1 MRQTNFSRLLTNNA
15 AGNPPAADLART
27 PIHIDDLLANGQG
40 VGRADGLVAFV
51 TGALPGET
59 VRVAVDAVKPNYA
72 SAHAVEI
79 LERSPDRVE
88 SVCPV
93 FPQCG
98 GCQTLHVRYEAQLEW
113 KRRMVTDALTRLG
126 GLTNVEVLP
135 TVAGPLIDGTRYRN
149 KVTLVPR
156 LSDHGGEIGFYA
168 ARSHR
173 VVPIAHCPVLLP
185 WLDEAV
191 RALVAAAKKTPAL
204 LQGVRHV
211 VARTG
216 LARKTLVVAMSTSR
230 HQPELAQHIHA
241 LREQIPGL
249 TGLVESYDPPSAN
262 AIFGRRFAT
271 LWGSPETI
279 EHVGQ
284 ANFHFG
290 IASFFQINTAML
302 ELVAEKML
310 DRLSHARRV
319 VDLYCGVGTF
329 AIMLGKKG
337 VSVTGVESY
346 SKAVD
351 EAATNA
357 AINGVTTAAFESA
370 PVIEA
375 VTGKRGRTLLEGIDA
390 AIVDPPRR
398 GCEPE
403 VLRALAG
410 ARVPRVEYLSCNPAT
425 LARDARLLVDAGYT
439 LGDTTPFDMFPYTGH
454 VEALT
459 EFTLRK

>member
-1 MRQTNFSRLLTNNA
+1 MTNNA
-15 AGNPPAADLART
+15 AGNPPAVDLARI
-27 PIHIDDLLANGQG
+27 PIHIDDLLSNGQG
-40 VGRADGLVAFV
+40 VGRTDGLVAFV
-51 TGALPGET
+51 SGALPGET
-59 VRVAVDAVKPNYA
+59 VRVAVDAVKQNYV

-88 SVCPV
+88 SICPV

-113 KRRMVTDALTRLG
+113 KRRMVADALTRLG

-135 TVAGPLIDGTRYRN
+135 TIGAQLIEGTRYRN
-149 KVTLVPR
+149 KVSLVPR
-156 LSDHGGEIGFYA
+156 IAAHGGEIGFYA

-173 VVPIAHCPVLLP
+173 VVPISHCPVLLP
-185 WLDEAV
+185 WLDDAV
-191 RALVAAAKKTPAL
+191 RALVVMAAKTPGL
-204 LQGVRHV
+204 LHGVRHI

-216 LARKTLVVAMSTSR
+216 LVRKTLVIAFSTGR
-230 HQPELAQHIHA
+230 RQPELAQHVDM
-241 LREQIPGL
+241 LRKQIPGL
-249 TGLVESYDPPSAN
+249 TGLVESYEPASEN

-279 EHVGQ
+279 ERVGQ

-302 ELVAEKML
+302 ELIAQNVLNK
-310 DRLSHARRV
+310 LSDARRV

-329 AIMLGKKG
+329 AIMLGKRG
-337 VSVTGVESY
+337 VAVTGVESY
-346 SKAVD
+346 REAVD
-351 EAATNA
+351 EAAVNA
-357 AINGVTTAAFESA
+357 AINGVTTAAFEWV
-370 PVIEA
+370 PVVEA
-375 VTGKRGRTLLEGIDA
+375 VAGKRGRTLLEGIDA

-403 VLRALAG
+403 VLHALAS

-425 LARDARLLVDAGYT
+425 LGRDARLLVDAGYM
-439 LGDTTPFDMFPYTGH
+439 LGTTTPFDMFPYTGH
-454 VEALT
+454 VETLT
-459 EFTLRK
+459 EFTISLDAPSRKRIA

>member
-1 MRQTNFSRLLTNNA
+1 MTNNA
-15 AGNPPAADLART
+15 AGNPPAVDLAHT
-27 PIHIDDLLANGQG
+27 PIHVDDLLANGQG

-59 VRVAVDAVKPNYA
+59 VRVAVDAVKQNYV
-72 SAHAVEI
+72 SAHVVEI
-79 LERSPDRVE
+79 LQHSPERTA

-113 KRRMVTDALTRLG
+113 KRRMVADALTRLG

-135 TVAGPLIDGTRYRN
+135 TIGAQLIDGTRYRN
-149 KVTLVPR
+149 KVSLVPR
-156 LSDHGGEIGFYA
+156 ITAQGGEIGFYA

-173 VVPIAHCPVLLP
+173 VVPISHCPVLLP
-185 WLDEAV
+185 WLDDAV
-191 RALVAAAKKTPAL
+191 RELVAIVEKTPSL
-204 LQGVRHV
+204 LHGVRHI

-216 LARKTLVVAMSTSR
+216 LARKTLVVAFSAGR
-230 HQPELAQHIHA
+230 RQPELAQHIDT
-241 LREQIPGL
+241 LRKHVSGL
-249 TGLVESYDPPSAN
+249 TGIVESFDPASAN
-262 AIFGRRFAT
+262 AIFGRRFTT

-279 EHVGQ
+279 ECVGH

-290 IASFFQINTAML
+290 IASFFQINTTML
-302 ELVAEKML
+302 ELIAE
-310 DRLSHARRV
+310 RLLERLASARRV

-329 AIMLGKKG
+329 AVMLGQRG
-337 VSVTGVESY
+337 VAVTGIESY
-346 SKAVD
+346 REAVD
-351 EAATNA
+351 EAAVNA
-357 AINGVTTAAFESA
+357 AINGVTTAAFERA
-370 PVIEA
+370 AVVEA
-375 VTGKRGRTLLEGIDA
+375 VSGDRGRTLLEDIDA
-390 AIVDPPRR
+390 AILDPPRR
-398 GCEPE
+398 GCEPA

-439 LGDTTPFDMFPYTGH
+439 LGTTTPFDMFPYTGH

-459 EFTLRK
+459 EFTLRR